1 MPQSSKVVRPESP
14 GSPSYTAAS
23 RLQAAGLQSGI
34 DLFVSAAQVVPLP
47 APPQPIV
54 IADYG
59 ASTGLNSLLP
69 INAAIAALR
78 GRTRK
83 EHAIVIAHT
92 DVADNDFTALFRT
105 LSDDPDSYLHGDA
118 AVFTSAVGRSFYQ
131 QILPSYSVTLGWT
144 SWATHWLSR
153 VAPVPDHILPAC
165 SADAAVRAACVRQ
178 AAEDW
183 HEFVAFR
190 GRELVR
196 GGRLV
201 VLTMG
206 ADESGEFGMRALI
219 DVLYATLQE
228 LVGAGLITTDELV
241 GMSLPIVGRTEED
254 FVAPFLP
261 KGRFEGCSIEHL
273 EVFDAEDRFWQ
284 RYQVDGDANVLGAQW
299 ASFLRAAVFDAL
311 IGGLRGGAAD
321 PRVPRFRDEL
331 ERGVAARLAAAPTRM
346 RIRMAKLVLAKAP
359 RAQ

>member
-1 MPQSSKVVRPESP
+1 MPQSSNVVRPESP

-34 DLFVSAAQVVPLP
+34 ELFVSAARSVPLP

-59 ASTGLNSLLP
+59 ASTGHNSLVP
-69 INAAIAALR
+69 VTAAIAALR
-78 GRTRK
+78 ARTPK
-83 EHAIVIAHT
+83 EHAILIAHT
-92 DVADNDFTALFRT
+92 DVADNDFTTLFRT
-105 LSDDPDSYLHGDA
+105 LSDDPDSYLHHDA
-118 AVFTSAVGRSFYQ
+118 AVYSSAVGRSFYQ
-131 QILPSYSVTLGWT
+131 QILPSHSVTLGWT

-153 VAPVPDHILPAC
+153 AEPVLDHILPAA
-165 SADAAVRAACVRQ
+165 SADAAVRAACARQ

-201 VLTMG
+201 VLTLG
-206 ADESGEFGMRALI
+206 ADKSGEIGMRALI
-219 DVLYATLQE
+219 DGLYATLQD
-228 LVGAGLITTDELV
+228 LVAAGLITTDELV

-311 IGGLRGGAAD
+311 IGGLRGGAGD

-331 ERGVAARLAAAPTRM
+331 ERGIAARVAAAPTPM
-346 RIRMAKLVLAKAP
+346 RIRMATVVLVKTP
-359 RAQ
+359 RAH

>member
-1 MPQSSKVVRPESP
+1 MPQSSNVVRPESP
-14 GSPSYTAAS
+14 GSPSYTATS

-34 DLFVSAAQVVPLP
+34 NLFVSAARVVPIP

-59 ASTGLNSLLP
+59 ASTGHNSLLP
-69 INAAIAALR
+69 INAAITALR
-78 GRTRK
+78 ARTRT
-83 EHAIVIAHT
+83 EHAILVAHT

-105 LSDDPDSYLHGDA
+105 LSDDPDSYLHRDA
-118 AVFTSAVGRSFYQ
+118 AVFSSAVGRSFYQ
-131 QILPSYSVTLGWT
+131 QILPSHSVTLGWT

-153 VAPVPDHILPAC
+153 IAPVPDHILPAC
-165 SADAAVRAACVRQ
+165 SADAAVRAACARQ

-190 GRELVR
+190 ARELVR

-206 ADESGEFGMRALI
+206 TEESGEFGMRALI
-219 DVLYATLQE
+219 DVLYATLRE
-228 LVGAGLITTDELV
+228 LVAAGLLTTDELV
-241 GMSLPIVGRTEED
+241 GMSLPIVGRSEKD

-284 RYQVDGDANVLGAQW
+284 RYQVDADANALGAQW

-311 IGGLRGGAAD
+311 VGGLGGGAAD
-321 PRVPRFRDEL
+321 PRVPRLCDEL
-331 ERGVAARLAAAPTRM
+331 ERGVSARLAANPTRM
-346 RIRMAKLVLAKAP
+346 RIRMAKVVLVKTP
-359 RAQ
+359 RAH